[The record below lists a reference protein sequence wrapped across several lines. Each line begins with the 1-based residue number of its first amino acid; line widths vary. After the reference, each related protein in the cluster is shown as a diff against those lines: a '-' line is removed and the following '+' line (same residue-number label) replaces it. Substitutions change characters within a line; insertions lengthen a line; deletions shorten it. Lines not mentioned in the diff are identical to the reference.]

1 MPRPLIGVSIIFVVT
16 AILIFICGFFSLGTF
31 PLLPAVSLLLTAL
44 LVTGLAWL
52 IYSVVGVAVCLPL
65 RVERPG
71 LALPTV
77 LGTVAGAGAIAITGW
92 LFPTVVTSQGWLA
105 AVPFAFVNTI
115 AVWGA
120 AYATGYLKTGLTFW
134 PVRRKPD

>member
-31 PLLPAVSLLLTAL
+31 PLLPAGSLLLTAL
-44 LVTGLAWL
+44 MVTGLAWL

-65 RVERPG
+65 RVVRPG
-71 LALPTV
+71 YALPTV
-77 LGTVAGAGAIAITGW
+77 LGTVSGAAAIAITGW
-92 LFPTVVTSQGWLA
+92 IFPSIVISQGWLA
-105 AVPFAFVNTI
+105 AVPFAFVNTM

-120 AYATGYLKTGLTFW
+120 AYATGFINPKLTFW
-134 PVRRKPD
+134 PERR